1 MHLDFANALNLVS
14 TVTLIGALIFTG
26 MQVRA
31 ANRAR
36 REQAIVLIRCRMLL
50 RTPTRFFLFAVL
62 FALSIHL
69 ACSAETPALIE
80 RPNANSGPTEISVLI
95 WVVDIHGIDSAQQ
108 SFIADIVVVFR
119 WKDPRLAH
127 TGTGVAHYALDQ
139 IWNPRVSIEN
149 ETSSVS
155 HRLPDSVEVEADG
168 TVLYRQRY
176 DGSFTQ
182 ALRLKSFPFDKQT
195 FRVHLVAVR
204 YSPNEVQFVPDQQWV
219 KAGLRQGG
227 GISPSITLPDWTV
240 EQLDIKTLGYA
251 LVPGVEYSGY
261 VFEFTALRNVQHY
274 ILKVIL
280 PLVLIVIMSW
290 TVFWID
296 PIHSN
301 SQISVAV
308 TSMLTLI
315 AYRFAIDSQLPR
327 LPYMTCLDAFILT
340 STVLVFFSL
349 IEVLITTILE
359 TNQQRKLAKKIDRY
373 CRAIFPAIFV
383 IASVAIFA
391 NPRG

>member
-1 MHLDFANALNLVS
+1 MKRIPFPVACLFSLWVQFA
-14 TVTLIGALIFTG
+14 
-26 MQVRA
+26 RA
-31 ANRAR
+31 SEA
-36 REQAIVLIRCRMLL
+36 
-50 RTPTRFFLFAVL
+50 
-62 FALSIHL
+62 
-69 ACSAETPALIE
+69 PALID
-80 RPNANSGPTEISVLI
+80 RPNTDSGPTQISTLI
-95 WVVDIHGIDSAQQ
+95 WVVDINGIDSARQ
-108 SFIADIVVVFR
+108 SFTADVVVVLR

-127 TGTGVAHYALDQ
+127 SGTGVAHYSLDQ

-168 TVLYRQRY
+168 SVLYRQRY

-204 YSPNEVQFVPDQQWV
+204 YSPNEVQFVPDQKWV
-219 KAGLRQGG
+219 KSGLRQGA
-227 GISPSITLPDWTV
+227 GISPSITLPDWTI
-240 EQLDIKTLGYA
+240 EQWDIKPLGYA
-251 LVPGVEYSGY
+251 LVPGLVEYSGY
-261 VFEFTALRNVQHY
+261 SFEFTASRNVQYY

-327 LPYMTCLDAFILT
+327 LPYMTLLDAFILT

-359 TNQQRKLAKKIDRY
+359 TNKHRERAKKLDRN
-373 CRAIFPAIFV
+373 CRIIFPAIFV
-383 IASVAIFA
+383 IASIAIFA
-391 NPRG
+391 HAWA